1 MKWPHFLFPYIF
13 VILLVTAGTAAAA
26 DLSGIHDFLPNTPAR
41 AASVNNNFDL
51 LSGAL
56 TEARTGALSI
66 PGGAFAPADTAN
78 AYWLNGR
85 GEIISNASGTQ
96 TFFAPVN
103 LPQGAEVL
111 DIKSYWYD
119 DSASADLLVTMVKC
133 EYADT
138 DATACTG
145 MADISSAGSPG
156 ESNMLTDVI
165 TDAFIDNT
173 ANYYHIRLE
182 TGAVDHLL
190 AGVVIRYSYT
200 LN

>member
-1 MKWPHFLFPYIF
+1 M
-13 VILLVTAGTAAAA
+13 AAAA
-26 DLSGIHDFLPNTPAR
+26 DLSGIHNFQANTPAR
-41 AASVNNNFDL
+41 AASVNNNFGL

-66 PGGAFAPADTAN
+66 PGGAFALADTAN

-85 GEIISNASGTQ
+85 GEIISSASGTQ
-96 TFFAPVN
+96 IFFAPVN

-111 DIKSYWYD
+111 ELKSYWYD
-119 DSASADLLVTMVKC
+119 DNAGADLLIYMVRC
-133 EYADT
+133 EYADSG
-138 DATACTG
+138 ATACSE
-145 MADISSAGSPG
+145 MADISSTGTPG
-156 ESNMLTDVI
+156 ESNTFTDVV

-173 ANYYHIRLE
+173 ANYYHIKLE

-190 AGVVIRYSYT
+190 SGVVIRYSYT